1 MSVNQDLFQRLSRLL
16 EARNSFA
23 IVDNLN
29 KPTYSDYTYA
39 KSRIRRQIR
48 QTVKDI
54 RHWRKFME
62 ANT

>member
-16 EARNSFA
+16 DARNSFA

-29 KPTYSDYTYA
+29 KPTHHEYVSE
-39 KSRIRRQIR
+39 KIRIRRNVR
-48 QTVKDI
+48 QTIKDI